1 MKTVYGK
8 KSFISAESGNKVL
21 QSIYFAC
28 KLRII
33 SSYSNRIW
41 MKSFNFILSLFQ
53 DDNRNLIKDLY
64 ETKRSIKILEKF
76 TILLYYEFTCHDHS
90 PRTLVVTFSGS
101 PVNIG
106 RASTPR
112 SLFYCLFAPHICMVL
127 FFTHIPFVVN
137 HTINATPPERL
148 QQYLQTCFTCN
159 NHLQTICTLR
169 FILHFTIYCHTV
181 TASLDVRRI
190 DRHACIFTQTY
201 WNILCKQSHAMCF
214 N

>member
-148 QQYLQTCFTCN
+148 QHYKTGT
-159 NHLQTICTLR
+159 
-169 FILHFTIYCHTV
+169 
-181 TASLDVRRI
+181 
-190 DRHACIFTQTY
+190 
-201 WNILCKQSHAMCF
+201 KQV
-214 N
+214 